1 MTTTDT
7 RHDITRRTGS
17 QRRLRPVIRRAA
29 PKVGRHLALVVL
41 LAPMLLPV
49 AVMLTTS
56 LHRYE
61 DLFSW
66 PPNLLPPH
74 WHWANYVEIWGGA
87 YEFASAYKSSLA
99 IGVGT
104 SVLAIALGIPVAY
117 VTSRFVFRGRM
128 LLLFAVLA
136 IQMISPVVFIVPLYQ
151 VMQLYGLLNTY
162 ASVIMA
168 SAAFATPM
176 VVWLLHSFFQSI
188 PTEMEEAA
196 LVDGCSRP
204 AALIRIVVPLAMP
217 GIATAATY
225 AFILGWNELI
235 LPLTFFTDAG
245 KYPIPMALFSFSAEN
260 QPFWQQMMAASVVAI
275 LPAALLFAFMQRNL
289 VAGLTAGGTKT

>member
-1 MTTTDT
+1 M
-7 RHDITRRTGS
+7 RTKHS
-17 QRRLRPVIRRAA
+17 
-29 PKVGRHLALVVL
+29 VGRHLALIAL
-41 LAPMLLPV
+41 LVPMLLPV

-66 PPNLLPPH
+66 PPHILPPV
-74 WHWANYVEIWGGA
+74 WHWANYVEIWSGA
-87 YEFASAYKSSLA
+87 YNFASAYKSSLIIA
-99 IGVGT
+99 AGT
-104 SVLAIALGIPVAY
+104 SVLAVGFGIPVAY

-128 LLLFAVLA
+128 LLLFGVLA

-162 ASVIMA
+162 ASVILA

-188 PTEMEEAA
+188 PTEFEEAA

-204 AALIRIVVPLAMP
+204 SALLRVALPLAMP

-235 LPLTFFTDAG
+235 LPLTFFTDPG
-245 KYPIPMALFSFSAEN
+245 MYPIPMALFSFSAEN
-260 QPFWQQMMAASVVAI
+260 QPFWQQMMAASAVAV
-275 LPAALLFAFMQRNL
+275 LPAAVLFAFMQRHL
-289 VAGLTAGGTKT
+289 VAGLTSGGTKA